1 MALVVYNASIP
12 ATDGKLLSV
21 RHFSFGQHVLK
32 IKQITINDGK
42 GGTEI
47 GFGGGVYDAAVVLCE
62 YLYRNSH
69 ILECKTVIEIGSGP
83 GLVGILS
90 SLLCSYCI
98 STDGDNVSVSL
109 AQENIAN
116 NGRSDNCIAQRLL
129 WNVDDDIQ
137 DVFEI
142 LQSKMNT
149 KNVDVIVAS
158 DIIALPYEE
167 AFVELLQTLS
177 KLATKSTVIV
187 ISYHQRHAEIENKCF
202 SLLKK
207 YFSIDILERSASI
220 HPDFLSLPISI
231 MILRL
236 NSA

>member
-116 NGRSDNCIAQRLL
+116 NGRSDN
-129 WNVDDDIQ
+129 
-137 DVFEI
+137 
-142 LQSKMNT
+142 T

-167 AFVELLQTLS
+167 AFIELLQTLI